1 MVFLKATFIK
11 SLDKTC
17 FLAINSKK
25 GINQGNT
32 LIKFSKTFYFTK
44 PLKWHQDNK
53 NPRIR
58 LSDKKYAI
66 YLT

>member
-1 MVFLKATFIK
+1 MFSRYKL
-11 SLDKTC
+11 
-17 FLAINSKK
+17 NK
-25 GINQGNT
+25 GITSNQGNT

-66 YLT
+66 YWP